1 MRRRT
6 LMIVLG
12 MMMAFQTVLAQN
24 FTVKGTIISKEDN
37 EPLIGVAI
45 RQLENPD
52 NGVITDF
59 DGNYAIE
66 VTGKEATLS
75 FTYLGM
81 QEQQHKVTAATKT
94 LNIEM
99 LSDAQMVEEVVVV
112 AYGVRKKGTIAGS
125 VGTVKADKI
134 AEVPAAGFDQ
144 ALQGQTAG
152 LTVLSNS
159 GEPSK
164 AATFQIRGTN
174 SINSG
179 TAPLFILDGVP
190 ISSSDFNTISPSDI
204 ESVSVLKDAS
214 STSIYGAR
222 AANGVVV
229 ITTKRGTQ
237 MEKPKVTLRAQA
249 GFSQL
254 ASSKEWT
261 LMNTAERI
269 QFEKELG
276 LDKGQDYDLLSLTD
290 VNWQRAI
297 FNNRAMLQNYDFSV
311 SRATERMNYF
321 VSANFYDQDGIALGS
336 TFRRYSLRSN
346 ADVKAGEWL
355 KMGTNTMLAYEEVQ
369 QADEGAYTL
378 YTPISASRFMLPYWN
393 PYREDGSIASSKDG
407 SWTGTTQNPI
417 EWMQTNPQL
426 MKKYKVLSTI
436 YAEATPVKNLTLRSQ
451 LGIDFSFS
459 TTDVK
464 SLPSFPGNNGIGT
477 AANATGNTMQLTAT
491 NTANYKFDI
500 DHIHDFNFLLGQE
513 GVNYRSESFQ
523 VVTRGQNND
532 FLTTLSNGT
541 YASSWANSYS
551 SYAYLSFFGR
561 GEYNYMDKYYA
572 DFSLRT
578 DASSRF
584 GKNGRWAGFWSVGLM
599 WNVLKEKFMRP
610 YTWITNAQVA
620 LSTGT
625 SGNSS
630 IPNYDHLALVGGGYI
645 YNGESGIA
653 PSSEGNPDL
662 SWEQLWSSNLALH
675 LGFLHRFNVDIEF
688 YNKLTTDMLMLVPQS
703 YANNGFGQRWDNVGA
718 MVNRGVE
725 LSANLDVI
733 RTEDFVWN
741 ISGNASYNHN
751 EITELY
757 NGLNEYEMSGTST
770 KLVVGHP
777 VGEFYINRYAG
788 VNPANG
794 DALWYDKE
802 GNITTEFRESDK
814 VLVGKTYMAPWQ
826 GGFGTSVQWKGW
838 AVSTQF
844 AWVAN
849 RWMFNNDRFF
859 EESNGLYTVYNQ
871 SKRLLYD
878 RWKKPGDITD
888 IPRYGVTPQMDS
900 RFLEDASFLR
910 MKNLML
916 SYTLQPST
924 LAKLKG
930 IGGARLYVQ
939 GQNLFTF
946 TRFSG
951 IDPES
956 TSNVYAAQY
965 PMSRQFSMGIELSF

>member
-1 MRRRT
+1 
-6 LMIVLG
+6 
-12 MMMAFQTVLAQN
+12 
-24 FTVKGTIISKEDN
+24 
-37 EPLIGVAI
+37 
-45 RQLENPD
+45 
-52 NGVITDF
+52 
-59 DGNYAIE
+59 
-66 VTGKEATLS
+66 
-75 FTYLGM
+75 
-81 QEQQHKVTAATKT
+81 
-94 LNIEM
+94 
-99 LSDAQMVEEVVVV
+99 
-112 AYGVRKKGTIAGS
+112 
-125 VGTVKADKI
+125 
-134 AEVPAAGFDQ
+134 
-144 ALQGQTAG
+144 
-152 LTVLSNS
+152 
-159 GEPSK
+159 
-164 AATFQIRGTN
+164 
-174 SINSG
+174 
-179 TAPLFILDGVP
+179 
-190 ISSSDFNTISPSDI
+190 
-204 ESVSVLKDAS
+204 
-214 STSIYGAR
+214 
-222 AANGVVV
+222 
-229 ITTKRGTQ
+229 
-237 MEKPKVTLRAQA
+237 
-249 GFSQL
+249 
-254 ASSKEWT
+254 
-261 LMNTAERI
+261 
-269 QFEKELG
+269 
-276 LDKGQDYDLLSLTD
+276 
-290 VNWQRAI
+290 
-297 FNNRAMLQNYDFSV
+297 
-311 SRATERMNYF
+311 
-321 VSANFYDQDGIALGS
+321 
-336 TFRRYSLRSN
+336 
-346 ADVKAGEWL
+346 
-355 KMGTNTMLAYEEVQ
+355 
-369 QADEGAYTL
+369 
-378 YTPISASRFMLPYWN
+378 
-393 PYREDGSIASSKDG
+393 
-407 SWTGTTQNPI
+407 
-417 EWMQTNPQL
+417 
-426 MKKYKVLSTI
+426 
-436 YAEATPVKNLTLRSQ
+436 
-451 LGIDFSFS
+451 
-459 TTDVK
+459 
-464 SLPSFPGNNGIGT
+464 
-477 AANATGNTMQLTAT
+477 
-491 NTANYKFDI
+491 
-500 DHIHDFNFLLGQE
+500 
-513 GVNYRSESFQ
+513 
-523 VVTRGQNND
+523 
-532 FLTTLSNGT
+532 
-541 YASSWANSYS
+541 
-551 SYAYLSFFGR
+551 
-561 GEYNYMDKYYA
+561 
-572 DFSLRT
+572 
-578 DASSRF
+578 
-584 GKNGRWAGFWSVGLM
+584 
-599 WNVLKEKFMRP
+599 
-610 YTWITNAQVA
+610 
-620 LSTGT
+620 
-625 SGNSS
+625 
-630 IPNYDHLALVGGGYI
+630 
-645 YNGESGIA
+645 
-653 PSSEGNPDL
+653 
-662 SWEQLWSSNLALH
+662 
-675 LGFLHRFNVDIEF
+675 
-688 YNKLTTDMLMLVPQS
+688 MLMLVPQS

>member
-1 MRRRT
+1 
-6 LMIVLG
+6 MIVLG